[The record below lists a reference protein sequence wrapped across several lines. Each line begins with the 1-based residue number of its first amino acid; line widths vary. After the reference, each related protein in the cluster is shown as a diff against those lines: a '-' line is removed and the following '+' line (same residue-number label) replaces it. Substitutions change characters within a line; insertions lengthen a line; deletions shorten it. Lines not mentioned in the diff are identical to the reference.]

1 MNSSNILCVYLLVV
15 ALGAGF
21 FIRAAMWQIYSGLYL
36 LVVAHST
43 HFLYGP
49 QHDEFL
55 HGCIYWLLHIA
66 LIFYMGLNMANPF
79 MVVFIG
85 CCI

>member
-36 LVVAHST
+36 LVAAYGT
-43 HFLYGP
+43 HFLYG
-49 QHDEFL
+49 HLLGESF

-66 LIFYMGLNMANPF
+66 LIFYMSLNMANPF
-79 MVVFIG
+79 RAVFIS
-85 CCI
+85 C

>member
-1 MNSSNILCVYLLVV
+1 MGSQHGKSFQGCIYWLLYIALTFYMDLNMASPFRVV
-15 ALGAGF
+15 A
-21 FIRAAMWQIYSGLYL
+21 Y
-36 LVVAHST
+36 ST

-49 QHDEFL
+49 QHGESF

-66 LIFYMGLNMANPF
+66 LIFYMGLNMANLF
-79 MVVFIG
+79 RSVFIG